1 MRAVVLDLFVL
12 FHYRFF
18 CRCLYDRRYSKL
30 PELKDLEES
39 NKLDE
44 VSILCG
50 IFNFY
55 IVCELFLTQWAKS
68 PKKQSEGVRFLLI
81 RHSNYN
87 AVLSKILLLQTVFW

>member
-68 PKKQSEGVRFLLI
+68 PKKQSEGVR
-81 RHSNYN
+81 N